1 MSHESDY
8 PQIVIDPEWE
18 WDWYY
23 FIPYLDRDEW
33 DGVEYQE
40 VKYGWD
46 ELDYRFGVD
55 YNGPTVPEP
64 SFYGLLLSFFMLFC
78 VLIKKRNNK

>member
-1 MSHESDY
+1 MIQEKDY
-8 PQIVIDPEWE
+8 PQIIIEPDWNN

-23 FIPYLDRDEW
+23 FIPYLDRKEW
-33 DGVEYQE
+33 DGVEYDS

-64 SFYGLLLSFFMLFC
+64 SSIGFIIGATLLAIALM
-78 VLIKKRNNK
+78 KRK